1 MMKCKG
7 FKLEDTYEINTWFL
21 NTIPNMLQVLKE
33 HNNGYPA
40 RFNKEYYDNH
50 KDELEGVDEFIF
62 TQVFDNQL
70 SDLLKQKQKQMQEY
84 SLNKWNSILDRMIYL
99 FNEAKCDSLVLK
111 TDYQKMCAQEGLEL
125 FKTYFEDLWW

>member
-33 HNNGYPA
+33 QNNGYPA
-40 RFNKEYYDNH
+40 IFNKEYYDNH

-84 SLNKWNSILDRMIYL
+84 SLNKWNNILDRMIYL

-111 TDYQKMCAQEGLEL
+111 TDYQKMCTQEGLEL